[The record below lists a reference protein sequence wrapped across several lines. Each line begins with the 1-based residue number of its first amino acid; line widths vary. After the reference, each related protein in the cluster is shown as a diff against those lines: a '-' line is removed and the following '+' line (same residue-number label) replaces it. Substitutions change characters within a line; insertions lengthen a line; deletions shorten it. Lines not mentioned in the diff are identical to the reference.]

1 MDGET
6 NVITYE
12 TLYDMLRREKSKTE
26 LQEIDQD
33 FYDKIINYL
42 KEKKDILESQQKKQ
56 SIFTTIEVQKT
67 RKQIDNIYKILKELY
82 EKREN
87 KIIHLALINSKS
99 EHELND
105 STIMI
110 DAEIEFYDNIK
121 KILDNSRNEL
131 LNGIINGTKKHKEK
145 EEDQPKHLKTEVMPK
160 KTKKVK
166 ILKAMPS
173 FIGTD
178 LKTHGPFEAGDETT
192 LPIEIVNLLST
203 ANHVEELK

>member
-1 MDGET
+1 MNEET
-6 NVITYE
+6 NIITYE
-12 TLYDMLRREKSKTE
+12 TLYDMLRREKSKIE
-26 LQEIDQD
+26 LQEIDQN

-99 EHELND
+99 EHELNE

-110 DAEIEFYDNIK
+110 DAEIKFYEKIK
-121 KILDNSRNEL
+121 KILDSSRNEL
-131 LNGIINGTKKHKEK
+131 LYGIINGTKKQEVR
-145 EEDQPKHLKTEVMPK
+145 EEQPKHLKTEVMPK